1 MTDITSLSRLPLLGP
16 NEPYAPIAV
25 LSSAK
30 RAALV
35 ACLTGGSLHKRGGVW
50 TVPSA
55 MSDEKPISG
64 ATVADLGRD
73 GLLALTALGRSK
85 SAQLT
90 QRGSWFARTL
100 ADRALELYKATSI

>member
-1 MTDITSLSRLPLLGP
+1 MRCVGRLLDWRL
-16 NEPYAPIAV
+16 
-25 LSSAK
+25 
-30 RAALV
+30 AAQ
-35 ACLTGGSLHKRGGVW
+35 TWGRVW